1 MPANRLYYS
10 LKPYLPWSFRM
21 ALRRIVARRK
31 LKDCQ
36 DIWPINEAAGNPPDG
51 WPGWPDG
58 KKFAVVLTHDV
69 EGPEGL
75 AKCRRLMRLEKE
87 LGFHSSFNLIP
98 EGDYAVSRELR
109 DELSQNGFEI
119 GVHDLHHDGKLFQ
132 TRQDFSK
139 NAREINRY
147 LKEWGAAG
155 FRSGF
160 MLREL
165 NWLQDL
171 NIQYDASTFDTDP
184 FEPQPDGTGTI
195 FPFWVPAV
203 AAGSSKFE
211 VRRSMFDVNSS
222 PSSEIGNRKSEIGNQ
237 RFAQPS
243 AFSLQP
249 SRSGYVEL
257 PYTLAQ
263 DSTLFLVMRERTPRI
278 WLQKLD
284 WIARR
289 GGMALVNVHPDYLRF
304 PDEPA
309 SPRTYPVE
317 LYIELLKHIKNQH
330 AGTYWQPLPRDA
342 AAFCSQFRLQKPAV
356 SNRRIGMVV
365 YSVYKRDNRVIRYA
379 EALAARGDTVEVI
392 SLKQNPADPGAEKV
406 GSVQV
411 YRVQGRYSKN
421 QRHQGEYLLPILWFW
436 ALASVRLAW
445 RHVRHRYDLIHVH
458 NMPDFLAF
466 AAWFPK
472 LTGAKI
478 ILDVHDIMPE
488 FYASKFQKAGS
499 AFGVSVLKRI
509 ERASARFADHV
520 IISNHLW
527 LKPFIARSAPE
538 QKCSVFINYVNQDLF
553 YRRPHAANGD
563 KRIIMFPGGLQW
575 HQGLDIAIRA
585 MPAVLRKI
593 PDAEFHIHGD
603 GNRKDELVQ
612 LTRDLGLTDKV
623 RFFEPRPVS
632 EIAGVMSQADLGVVP
647 KRADSFGNEAYS
659 TKIMEFMSLGVPMVV
674 SSTKIDRF
682 YFNDSVVRFFE
693 SGNSD
698 ALAEAIIEVLSNDD
712 IRQRM
717 IANALEYASQ
727 NNWQRRQAAYLELV
741 DALIENRP
749 VTLDGGK
756 PDVPAG
762 NSKDDRNG
770 QAVDLAGKTEPLA
783 VH

>member
-1 MPANRLYYS
+1 MPANRLYYR
-10 LKPYLPWSFRM
+10 LKPYLPWGFRM
-21 ALRRIVARRK
+21 ALRRVVARRK
-31 LKDCQ
+31 LEEVRNV
-36 DIWPINEAAGNPPDG
+36 WPINELAGRPPAGWTG
-51 WPGWPDG
+51 WPGG
-58 KKFAVVLTHDV
+58 KKFAFVLTHDV
-69 EGPEGL
+69 EGPGGL
-75 AKCRRLMRLEKE
+75 SKVRRLMQLEME
-87 LGFHSSFNLIP
+87 LGFRSAFNLIP
-98 EGDYAVSRELR
+98 EGNYAVSREVR
-109 DELSQNGFEI
+109 GEAAQNGFEI

-132 TRQDFSK
+132 TRWDFSK
-139 NAREINRY
+139 SAAEINRY
-147 LKEWGAAG
+147 LKEWQASG

-165 NWLQDL
+165 DWLHDL

-195 FPFWVPAV
+195 FPFWVPRPNAESRKQK
-203 AAGSSKFE
+203 AESRDPKSILSSG
-211 VRRSMFDVNSS
+211 R
-222 PSSEIGNRKSEIGNQ
+222 
-237 RFAQPS
+237 
-243 AFSLQP
+243 
-249 SRSGYVEL
+249 GYVEL

-263 DSTLFLVMRERTPRI
+263 DSTLFLLLREQTPEI
-278 WLQKLD
+278 WLRKLD
-284 WIARR
+284 WIAQH
-289 GGMALVNVHPDYLRF
+289 GGMALLNVHPDYLRF
-304 PDEPA
+304 PGEPA

-317 LYIELLKHIKNQH
+317 RYIDLLNHIRNRH
-330 AGTYWQPLPRDA
+330 ADGYWQPLPREVAD
-342 AAFCSQFRLQKPAV
+342 FCSEFRFEKPAV
-356 SNRRIGMVV
+356 SHRRIGMVV

-411 YRVQGRYSKN
+411 YRVRGRYTKN
-421 QRHQGEYLLPILWFW
+421 QQHQGEYLLPILWFGAVATAW
-436 ALASVRLAW
+436 LGW
-445 RHVRHRYDLIHVH
+445 RHFRRRYDLIHVH
-458 NMPDFLAF
+458 NMPDFLIF
-466 AAWFPK
+466 AAAFPK
-472 LTGAKI
+472 VTGAKT
-478 ILDVHDIMPE
+478 ILDIHDIMPE
-488 FYASKFQKAGS
+488 FYASKFQKAGNV
-499 AFGVSVLKRI
+499 FGVSVLKRI

-527 LKPFIARSAPE
+527 LKPFIGRSAPE
-538 QKCSVFINYVNQDLF
+538 QKCSVFINYVNQGLF
-553 YRRPHAANGD
+553 YPRPRAANRD
-563 KRIIMFPGGLQW
+563 RRIIMFPGGLQW

-632 EIAGVMSQADLGVVP
+632 EIARVMSQADLGVVP

-698 ALAEAIIEVLSNDD
+698 ALAEAIVEVLSNDD

-749 VTLDGGK
+749 ATLDGGK

-770 QAVDLAGKTEPLA
+770 QTVDLAGKTEPLA

>member
-1 MPANRLYYS
+1 MPANRLYYHI
-10 LKPYLPWSFRM
+10 KPYLPWGFRM

-31 LKDCQ
+31 LKNCQ
-36 DIWPINEAAGNPPDG
+36 DVWPINEAAGNSPAG

-58 KKFAVVLTHDV
+58 KKFAFVLTHDV
-69 EGPEGL
+69 EGTEGL
-75 AKCRRLMRLEKE
+75 AKCRQVMQLEME
-87 LGFHSSFNLIP
+87 LGFRSAFNFIP

-109 DELSQNGFEI
+109 EEVSQNGFEI

-139 NAREINRY
+139 SAREINHY
-147 LKEWGAAG
+147 LKAWGAAG

-160 MLREL
+160 MLREMD
-165 NWLQDL
+165 WLQDL

-195 FPFWVPAV
+195 FPFWVSRKKSDI
-203 AAGSSKFE
+203 GSHL
-211 VRRSMFDVNSS
+211 RS
-222 PSSEIGNRKSEIGNQ
+222 PSSELQLPASG
-237 RFAQPS
+237 APPS
-243 AFSLQP
+243 GG
-249 SRSGYVEL
+249 GYTEL

-263 DSTLFLVMRERTPRI
+263 DSTLFLVMRERTPGI

-309 SPRTYPVE
+309 SPRTYPVA
-317 LYIELLKHIKNQH
+317 LYIELLKHVRNHH
-330 AGTYWQPLPRDA
+330 AGVYWQPLPREA
-342 AAFCSQFRLQKPAV
+342 AAFCSGFRPKKPEV
-356 SNRRIGMVV
+356 SSRRIGMIV
-365 YSVYKRDNRVIRYA
+365 YSVYRRDNRVIRYA

-392 SLKQNPADPGAEKV
+392 SLKQNPTDPAAEKV

-411 YRVQGRYSKN
+411 YRVRGRYTKN
-421 QRHQGEYLLPILWFW
+421 QKHQGEYLLPILWFG
-436 ALASVRLAW
+436 AAATARLAW
-445 RHVRHRYDLIHVH
+445 RHIRRRYDLIHVH
-458 NMPDFLAF
+458 NMPDFLVF
-466 AAWFPK
+466 AAGFPR
-472 LTGAKI
+472 LTGAKT
-478 ILDVHDIMPE
+478 ILDIHDIMPE

-499 AFGVSVLKRI
+499 TFGVAVLKTI
-509 ERASARFADHV
+509 ERVSARFANHV

-527 LKPFIARSAPE
+527 LKPFVARSAPE
-538 QKCSVFINYVNQDLF
+538 QKCSVFINYVNQGLF
-553 YRRPHAANGD
+553 YPRPHAANGD

-593 PDAEFHIHGD
+593 PNAEFHIHGD
-603 GNRKDELVQ
+603 GNRKDELVE
-612 LTRDLGLTDKV
+612 LTRDLGLMDKV
-623 RFFEPRPVS
+623 RFFDPRPVS

-693 SGNSD
+693 SGNPD
-698 ALAEAIIEVLSNDD
+698 ALAEAIIEVLENDEL
-712 IRQRM
+712 RRRM

-727 NNWQRRQAAYLELV
+727 NSWQRRQAAYLELV

-749 VTLDGGK
+749 VSSDGSK
-756 PDVPAG
+756 PDVPPGDNHNDRNDRVVKVAG
-762 NSKDDRNG
+762 N
-770 QAVDLAGKTEPLA
+770 TEPLA
-783 VH
+783 VR

>member
-1 MPANRLYYS
+1 VPANRLYYN
-10 LKPYLPWSFRM
+10 LKPYLPWGFRM

-36 DIWPINEAAGNPPDG
+36 GIWPINEAAGNPPAG
-51 WPGWPDG
+51 WPGWPEG
-58 KKFAVVLTHDV
+58 KKFAVLLTHDV
-69 EGPEGL
+69 EGPEGV
-75 AKCRRLMRLEKE
+75 AKCRRLMQLEKE
-87 LGFHSSFNLIP
+87 LGFHSAFNFIP

-109 DELSQNGFEI
+109 EELSQNGFEI

-139 NAREINRY
+139 NAREINHY

-160 MLREL
+160 MLREMD
-165 NWLQDL
+165 WLQDL

-195 FPFWVPAV
+195 FPFWVP
-203 AAGSSKFE
+203 
-211 VRRSMFDVNSS
+211 RPRSEMRD
-222 PSSEIGNRKSEIGNQ
+222 PKSV
-237 RFAQPS
+237 QPS

-249 SRSGYVEL
+249 SARGYIEL

-263 DSTLFLVMRERTPRI
+263 DSTLFLVMRDRTPAI

-284 WIARR
+284 WIAGR

-309 SPRTYPVE
+309 SPRTYPVA
-317 LYIELLKHIKNQH
+317 LYVELLKHVRKRH
-330 AGTYWQPLPRDA
+330 AGMYWQPLPREA
-342 AAFCSQFRLQKPAV
+342 AAFCSGFRPKKTAV
-356 SNRRIGMVV
+356 SSRRIGMIV
-365 YSVYKRDNRVIRYA
+365 YSVYQRDNRVIRYA

-392 SLKQNPADPGAEKV
+392 SLKQNPTDPAAEKV

-411 YRVQGRYSKN
+411 YRVRGRYTKN
-421 QRHQGEYLLPILWFW
+421 QTHQGEYLLPILWFG
-436 ALASVRLAW
+436 AIATLQLAR
-445 RHVRHRYDLIHVH
+445 RHFRHRYDLIHVH
-458 NMPDFLAF
+458 NMPDFLVF
-466 AAWFPK
+466 AAGFPK
-472 LTGAKI
+472 LTGAKV

-499 AFGVSVLKRI
+499 AFGVAVLKRI
-509 ERASARFADHV
+509 ERASARFVNHV

-527 LKPFIARSAPE
+527 LKPFISRSAPE
-538 QKCSVFINYVNQDLF
+538 QKCSVFINHVNQGLF
-553 YRRPHAANGD
+553 YRRPYAANGD

-585 MPAVLRKI
+585 MPAVLKKV
-593 PDAEFHIHGD
+593 PNAEFHIHGD
-603 GNRKDELVQ
+603 GNKKDELVA

-623 RFFEPRPVS
+623 RFFDPRPVS
-632 EIAGVMSQADLGVVP
+632 EIAEVMSQADLGVVP

-682 YFNDSVVRFFE
+682 YFNDSIVRFFE
-693 SGNSD
+693 SGNPD
-698 ALAEAIIEVLSNDD
+698 ALAEAIVEVLQNDEL
-712 IRQRM
+712 RRRM
-717 IANALEYASQ
+717 IANALEYADQ
-727 NNWQRRQAAYLELV
+727 NSWRRRQGDYLELV
-741 DALIENRP
+741 DSLIENRP
-749 VTLDGGK
+749 VTLDGSK
-756 PDVPAG
+756 PDVPPDNNKNG
-762 NSKDDRNG
+762 RNG
-770 QAVDLAGKTEPLA
+770 RAFEVAGGIKPLA
-783 VH
+783 VR